1 MKQALRGVVRSIGP
15 VHRLVSRARGSR
27 IHRPSRHVRGM
38 MVIGSDYGGWAVV
51 QEGLGPAAIVYS
63 VGVGQDISFDLGMIE
78 RFGCAIEAFDPTPLS
93 RAWIEAQPVPP
104 EFHFHP
110 IGLGAAD
117 GEEVF
122 HAPAIEGH
130 VSFSRTGTPEGDTTK
145 TVTCPIR
152 RLSTLMQDLGH
163 TRIDVLKMDI
173 EGFEYAVVEDLIAG
187 SIRPRQLL
195 IEFHHNMYSH
205 SRSDTE
211 RSVAMILAAGYE
223 LFWVSNVGHEYAF
236 VAGASVH

>member
-1 MKQALRGVVRSIGP
+1 MAITPQLDDLLLVVDMQYDFLPGGSLAVAGGDEIIILIN
-15 VHRLVSRARGSR
+15 RLGRQFK
-27 IHRPSRHVRGM
+27 HVVM
-38 MVIGSDYGGWAVV
+38 T
-51 QEGLGPAAIVYS
+51 
-63 VGVGQDISFDLGMIE
+63 QDWHT
-78 RFGCAIEAFDPTPLS
+78 A
-93 RAWIEAQPVPP
+93 
-104 EFHFHP
+104 
-110 IGLGAAD
+110 
-117 GEEVF
+117 
-122 HAPAIEGH
+122 GH

-187 SIRPRQLL
+187 TIRPRQLL

>member
-93 RAWIEAQPVPP
+93 RAWM
-104 EFHFHP
+104 
-110 IGLGAAD
+110 
-117 GEEVF
+117 F
-122 HAPAIEGH
+122 HAPATEGH